1 MISAYTLPGLTNAQ
15 RVENCITPEN
25 YEFLQR
31 EVYRDSGIVLDETKR
46 YLIEMRLAPILER
59 ERISTINDLCALLRA
74 TASSALRQTVVE
86 AMTTNETHFFRDDAP
101 FQALKKTVLPEL
113 IEKRRSV
120 RKLSIWSAASSS
132 GQEAY
137 SIAMLLLEFGLT
149 DWDVRILGT
158 DLSRHML
165 KRAREGRYTQI
176 EINRGLPPEYL
187 AKYFRRVGAEYQID
201 ERARAMT
208 EFTHFDLRQSMAG
221 LGPFDIVFC
230 RNVLIYFDL
239 ETKKKILAELGKT
252 LQSKGLL
259 LLGCAESTHNLHS
272 SFGKRIV
279 DKAIFYEMP

>member
-1 MISAYTLPGLTNAQ
+1 MISAYTPPGRTNAQ

-25 YEFLQR
+25 YQFLQR

-59 ERISTINDLCALLRA
+59 EQISTINDLCALLRA

-86 AMTTNETHFFRDDAP
+86 AMTTNETYFFRDDPP

-149 DWDVRILGT
+149 DWDIRILGT

-165 KRAREGRYTQI
+165 KRARAGRYKQV

-187 AKYFRRVGAEYQID
+187 AKYFRRVDAEYQIN
-201 ERARAMT
+201 ERVRNMT
-208 EFTHFDLRQSMAG
+208 EFTRFDLRQSMAG
-221 LGPFDIVFC
+221 LGPFDFVFC

-239 ETKKKILAELGKT
+239 ETKKKILAELSKT
-252 LQSKGLL
+252 LQPKGLL
-259 LLGCAESTHNLHS
+259 LLGCAESTHNLNN

-279 DKAIFYEMP
+279 DKAIFYQMP